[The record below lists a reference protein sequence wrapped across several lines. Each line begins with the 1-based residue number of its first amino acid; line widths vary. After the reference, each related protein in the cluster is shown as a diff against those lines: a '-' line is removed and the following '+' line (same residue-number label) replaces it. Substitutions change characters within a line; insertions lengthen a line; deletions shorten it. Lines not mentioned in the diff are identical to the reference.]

1 MFEALSLLPSRL
13 TYLHLE
19 VVEGV
24 LVDVFHLLPQP
35 HGVVGQS
42 QDVWA
47 ALSVV
52 GGVVEARR
60 RHVGGADGLDL
71 LQLTELILT
80 DDLMVEERDMKIY
93 FNCIELICFY

>member
-42 QDVWA
+42 QDV
-47 ALSVV
+47 
-52 GGVVEARR
+52 
-60 RHVGGADGLDL
+60 
-71 LQLTELILT
+71 
-80 DDLMVEERDMKIY
+80 
-93 FNCIELICFY
+93 

>member
-42 QDVWA
+42 QDVRA
-47 ALSVV
+47 ALLVV
-52 GGVVEARR
+52 GGFIEAGG
-60 RHVGGADGLDL
+60 RHVGGANGLDL
-71 LQLTELILT
+71 LQLTESVLT
-80 DDLMVEERDMKIY
+80 DDLE
-93 FNCIELICFY
+93 